1 MSAVRTSIM
10 TNAQTDTVDPVGG
23 ELSPP
28 RAALHPDVVIN
39 ARYVTR
45 EILGSGGSAIVYA
58 AHDRLLGR
66 DIAIKVLRP
75 DRCTPAALA
84 RLRRETVLAQRV
96 QNERLVRIFDIGDSE
111 YGPFITME
119 RVAGES
125 LRTLLER
132 GAVGADRAVAIA
144 GDVLT
149 ALSALHDAGIIHR
162 DVKPGNILIDASG
175 MAKLTDF
182 GLAKDF
188 TCDDLRL
195 TQTDAVVGT
204 AAYLSPEQILGKPPD
219 RRSDLYALGVVLYE
233 ILAGATP
240 FDSDS
245 LLGLMLAHYRR
256 TAPDVRKLRG
266 DVPHW
271 LSRIIA
277 RLLEK
282 NPADRFQTAS
292 DVLRSLERRRVPAGR
307 RAMRLASLAIAGAL
321 VVGGAGWQVYSRN
334 KAEYH
339 MAVESDG
346 MFQAIDR
353 NGKVLWARK
362 GAGAQH
368 ATPMT
373 VGGRKVLAAFLD
385 TNNRYSD
392 TKSRSRLSFLDPMTG
407 AVLDSMPLASPG
419 NAFPQFADEFG
430 VDGLTAT
437 DLDRDGEEELIVSF
451 HHVYWPSYT
460 VIVDP
465 RRRSSRVVL
474 LASGHHRLVGLSDV
488 NGDGRDDLLIGGVNN
503 RMGWYSGLAAVDVGR
518 TALTGR
524 DGLGAATASTPDA
537 EYSTTSQRAL
547 LWYALLPAAYPNFG
561 RATSTTGSNHIR
573 FVFPDGRS
581 FDLTRDGFRT
591 SDTSALTSVDRMA
604 ARNQAYG
611 LLRESARLTAGEAHA
626 EAIDRSRRASA
637 LAIEAG
643 DPILAEW
650 AARVRLRAVIRA
662 GQLEEARRS
671 LQSLNESATFDDI
684 AFDGARQMHLQGWL
698 EDAITWYETGLARR
712 RHDSGGRMTYEYL
725 EGAVLA
731 QVELRRWDAALAAI
745 DRYCEQYPSE
755 CHTREIYQN
764 FVSWMSGVQ
773 PRVITVRDSG
783 IDLYRYWALEFRLA
797 NGEDPRYLLPEVK
810 AEIARNGTAT
820 PLVRSLEAVLL
831 ETAGERDAARAAA
844 REALEQTTAALDNDP
859 AARAHLQL
867 VRSRAARIIG
877 ATASSPSRPSR

>member
-1 MSAVRTSIM
+1 MSEVRTFSM
-10 TNAQTDTVDPVGG
+10 TDAQTDTVDPVDG
-23 ELSPP
+23 ELLPP
-28 RAALHPDVVIN
+28 PSVLHSGVIVN
-39 ARYVTR
+39 ARYAIR

-58 AHDRLLGR
+58 AHDQLLGR
-66 DIAIKVLRP
+66 DIAIKLLRP
-75 DRCTPAALA
+75 DRSTPAALA

-96 QNERLVRIFDIGDSE
+96 QNERLVRIFDIGDSD

-125 LRTLLER
+125 LRTILER
-132 GAVGADRAVAIA
+132 GAVEPDRAIAIA
-144 GDVLT
+144 RDVLT
-149 ALSALHDAGIIHR
+149 GLGALHDAGIIHR
-162 DVKPGNILIDASG
+162 DVKPGNILIGPAG
-175 MAKLTDF
+175 TAKLTDF

-188 TCDDLRL
+188 TCADVRL

-233 ILAGATP
+233 MLAGATP

-266 DVPHW
+266 DVPGW

-282 NPADRFQTAS
+282 NPRDRFQTAS
-292 DVLRSLERRRVPAGR
+292 EVLHAFDRRSVGPGR
-307 RAMRLASLAIAGAL
+307 RAMRLASLAIAGAI
-321 VVGGAGWQVYSRN
+321 VVGGGAWQVYSRTQS
-334 KAEYH
+334 EYH

-353 NGKVLWARK
+353 KGNILWTRK

-373 VGGRKVLAAFLD
+373 VGGRKVLAAFVD
-385 TNNRYSD
+385 TNNQYSD
-392 TKSRSRLSFLDPMTG
+392 RKNRSHLSFLDPMTG
-407 AVLDSMPLASPG
+407 AVLDSMVLASPS

-437 DLDRDGEEELIVSF
+437 DLDRDGEDELIVSF

-460 VIVDP
+460 VVVEP

-474 LASGHHRLVGLSDV
+474 IASGHHRLVGLADV

-503 RMGWYSGLAAVDVGR
+503 RMGWYSGLAAIDVGR
-518 TALTGR
+518 PATTGR
-524 DGLGAATASTPDA
+524 DLLAAATGSTPDA
-537 EYSTTSQRAL
+537 EYSPTSPRAL

-561 RATSTTGSNHIR
+561 RATASAGSSHIR

-581 FDLTRDGFRT
+581 FDLTRDGFLT
-591 SDTSALTSVDRMA
+591 SDTSRVPSAARME

-611 LLRESARLTAGEAHA
+611 LLRESARLTAGNAHA
-626 EAIDRSRRASA
+626 DAIDRSERAAA
-637 LAIEAG
+637 LALEAG
-643 DPILAEW
+643 DRILSEW
-650 AARVRLRAVIRA
+650 AARVRLRAVIRS
-662 GQLEEARRS
+662 GQREEARRI
-671 LQSLNESATFDDI
+671 LARLNESATFDDI

-712 RHDSGGRMTYEYL
+712 RHDSGGRLTYEYV

-731 QVELRRWDAALAAI
+731 QVELERWDAALAAI

-755 CHTREIYQN
+755 CHTREIYEN
-764 FVSWMSGVQ
+764 FVRWMSGIQ
-773 PRVITVRDSG
+773 PNVIEVRDSG
-783 IDLYRYWALEFRLA
+783 IDLYRYWMLEFRLA
-797 NGEDPRYLLPEVK
+797 SGEDPLSLLPAVK
-810 AEIARNGTAT
+810 AEVARSGTAT
-820 PLVRSLEAVLL
+820 ALVRSLEAVLL
-831 ETAGERDAARAAA
+831 ETTGEHSAAQTAV
-844 REALEQTTAALDNDP
+844 REALEQTMAALDNDP
-859 AARAHLQL
+859 AARTHLKL
-867 VRSRAARIIG
+867 VRSRAARITRP
-877 ATASSPSRPSR
+877 TASSPSRPSR